1 MKRRQLILFGAV
13 MAGVF
18 TVLCVLY
25 FAFLR
30 PGYAVLYED
39 LREADVAAIVGELE
53 KQGIAYRLADQGRS
67 VLVPEDEAS
76 HARVIVAGSGITMGG
91 VVGFELFNESDMGL
105 TEFAQKVNYQR
116 ALQGELA
123 RTIMLMD
130 GISSARVHLS
140 LPERALF
147 RAVQHGPKAAVTV
160 QTVGKHALNPDQIA
174 GIQRLVASTVTGL
187 SSADVA
193 ILDDQGD
200 LVSPVAAEPA
210 QGGASGERGA
220 LEEYFRAR
228 AAAAAERIVPGAP
241 FEIRVSALDLD
252 AVGPDAP
259 MPMDRSGPPAG
270 EARNFKLRIAFR
282 SEGDLNPENEERIRQ
297 TITQA
302 VGLDPARGD
311 ILRFETGPL
320 GLPENSGLGRHGD
333 PRSAFDDHS
342 AALPSAPAQSAGD
355 WASWPPYPWLLGGL
369 AILAAIAVARFRQRS
384 RLTGEEQQSFA
395 DVLSATLSSR
405 ELDRDER

>member
-1 MKRRQLILFGAV
+1 MKRRQLILFGTIMV
-13 MAGVF
+13 GVF

-76 HARVIVAGSGITMGG
+76 HARVIIAGSGITMGG

-147 RAVQHGPKAAVTV
+147 RAVQQGPKAAVTV
-160 QTVGKHALNPDQIA
+160 QTVGKRALDPDQIA
-174 GIQRLVASTVTGL
+174 GIQRLVASTVSGL

-200 LVSPVAAEPA
+200 LVSPVAAQPLH
-210 QGGASGERGA
+210 GGASERGA

-228 AAAAAERIVPGAP
+228 AAAAAETIVPGAP
-241 FEIRVSALDLD
+241 FEIRVSTLDLD
-252 AVGPDAP
+252 AGGSDALTLP
-259 MPMDRSGPPAG
+259 DRSSPPAG
-270 EARNFKLRIAFR
+270 NARNFKLRIAFR
-282 SEGDLNPENEERIRQ
+282 SEGDLNRENEDRIRQ
-297 TITQA
+297 AITQA

-320 GLPENSGLGRHGD
+320 GLPENAGLDRHGD
-333 PRSAFDDHS
+333 TRPAFDDRN
-342 AALPSAPAQSAGD
+342 AALPPAPAQSAGN
-355 WASWPPYPWLLGGL
+355 WTIWPSYPWLLGGL
-369 AILAAIAVARFRQRS
+369 AILAAMAVARFRQRS
-384 RLTGEEQQSFA
+384 RLTREEQQSFA

-405 ELDRDER
+405 ELGRDER